1 MLRGPVKAYRRIIII
16 CFKCAQAETFCAQS
30 YTKNTFTGY
39 IMRDRYGRD
48 IDYLRISITDKCNL
62 RCKYCMPGDI
72 DHLPMSELLTYEE
85 ISYITGIA
93 VSCGIK
99 RIKITGGEPLVR
111 RGCCKLIK
119 ILKDIPGIEEV
130 TITTNG
136 VLLEE
141 RLEEL
146 RKAGI
151 DGINIS
157 IDTLDPERYERIT
170 GADELDRVLRGMD
183 KACDCGIRVKI
194 NAVSVDWSGLGDDK
208 CRTGIDTY
216 ENACELISL
225 SRDRNIDVRFIE
237 MMPIGSGKD
246 FMAVSHDMLIPAV
259 KGRYP
264 GIVRDDR
271 RHGNGPSVYY
281 RIPGHKGSVGF
292 ISAIHGPFCDFCNRI
307 RLTSQGYLKSCL
319 CFDTGVDLKAL
330 IRSDRPD
337 ILKKEAVRKG
347 IEEAILC
354 KPKAHSFTKRDD
366 ITEKHAMSAIGG

>member
-1 MLRGPVKAYRRIIII
+1 
-16 CFKCAQAETFCAQS
+16 
-30 YTKNTFTGY
+30 
-39 IMRDRYGRD
+39 MRDRYGRE

-72 DHLPMSELLTYEE
+72 DPLPMSEILTYEE
-85 ISYITGIA
+85 ISYVAGIA

-119 ILKDIPGIEEV
+119 MLKDIPGIEEV

-146 RKAGI
+146 LDAGI

-157 IDTLDPERYERIT
+157 IDTLDPAGYVCIT

-183 KACDCGIRVKI
+183 RAYDRGTRVKV
-194 NAVSVDWSGLGDDK
+194 NAVSVDWQGFLGDE
-208 CRTGIDTY
+208 RLTGNDAY
-216 ENACELISL
+216 ENAYRLIGL
-225 SRDRNIDVRFIE
+225 SKDRSIDVRFIE

-246 FMAVSHDMLIPAV
+246 FKAVSHDLLIPAV
-259 KGRYP
+259 LYRYKGAEK
-264 GIVRDDR
+264 DDR

-281 RIPGHKGSVGF
+281 KIPGHKGSVGF

-319 CFDTGVDLKAL
+319 CFDTGADLKAV
-330 IRSDRPD
+330 IRSNRTDVN
-337 ILKKEAVRKG
+337 KYEAVRTG
-347 IEEAILC
+347 IEEAILN
-354 KPKAHSFTKRDD
+354 KPKAHSFISGED
-366 ITEKHAMSAIGG
+366 ITEKHPMSAIGG